1 MTCDAHAWIVHSA
14 LSGSCFRAGVDV
26 EWVRPPGLHDNV
38 GESGRRRAP
47 NPERPSGRIGV
58 GYDGADTARDA
69 VLDRLLIGLESIGY
83 PGRARMNGIATEKL
97 GLRVGVL
104 ICKGGLG
111 VQALVISVANEEGY
125 IQDALSFHRYVRHV
139 RERQR
144 DFECSTVGLLD
155 SRLYAHRYGG
165 PGVSVGARLDV
176 SELCVCL

>member
-1 MTCDAHAWIVHSA
+1 
-14 LSGSCFRAGVDV
+14 
-26 EWVRPPGLHDNV
+26 
-38 GESGRRRAP
+38 
-47 NPERPSGRIGV
+47 
-58 GYDGADTARDA
+58 
-69 VLDRLLIGLESIGY
+69 
-83 PGRARMNGIATEKL
+83 
-97 GLRVGVL
+97 
-104 ICKGGLG
+104 LG